1 MCCREQ
7 VPDLIVLDAE
17 MPDFDAYQTCRSLRE
32 WTSIPIIFATAHQ
45 SLEEHLKAYDAGGS
59 DLILKPVNSE
69 ILLRKVSI
77 AIQQYRAAV
86 SLVEEKEALKTMA
99 MGFLSG
105 ASQSG
110 TLLNFMRA
118 SIVSQDYLALAQQLL
133 GAIVE
138 LGLRCCVQIKH
149 SEGATFVTEHGD
161 PSPLEISI
169 FEHTAE
175 LGRLFQFKQHL
186 VVNYDRISIVISN
199 MPNETEDPERSGI
212 LRDSLAILAETA
224 EALAVNVDIRQ
235 ENQKRA
241 EQMQIALGEA
251 ETTLIRLGESQQTM
265 LMDTRLLLQELV
277 DGIEKTYSWLN
288 TSSTQEATINSTM
301 EHSIQR
307 ILDRLA
313 SGEDLEF
320 QFNQVIQALNAG
332 RRQDAI
338 ELF

>member
-1 MCCREQ
+1 M
-7 VPDLIVLDAE
+7 
-17 MPDFDAYQTCRSLRE
+17 
-32 WTSIPIIFATAHQ
+32 
-45 SLEEHLKAYDAGGS
+45 
-59 DLILKPVNSE
+59 
-69 ILLRKVSI
+69 
-77 AIQQYRAAV
+77 
-86 SLVEEKEALKTMA
+86 
-99 MGFLSG
+99 
-105 ASQSG
+105 
-110 TLLNFMRA
+110 
-118 SIVSQDYLALAQQLL
+118 
-133 GAIVE
+133 
-138 LGLRCCVQIKH
+138 
-149 SEGATFVTEHGD
+149 
-161 PSPLEISI
+161 
-169 FEHTAE
+169 
-175 LGRLFQFKQHL
+175 
-186 VVNYDRISIVISN
+186 VNYDRISIVISN

-251 ETTLIRLGESQQTM
+251 ETTLIRLGESQRTM

>member
-186 VVNYDRISIVISN
+186 VV
-199 MPNETEDPERSGI
+199 
-212 LRDSLAILAETA
+212 
-224 EALAVNVDIRQ
+224 
-235 ENQKRA
+235 
-241 EQMQIALGEA
+241 
-251 ETTLIRLGESQQTM
+251 
-265 LMDTRLLLQELV
+265 TRLLLQELV